1 MLILFRSAAVTH
13 ADMVVWRQFHA
24 DFSMRAIPRLP
35 KIWHFGFGVLSL
47 LPSSAIML
55 DLKLCLSTQILCCLD

>member
-24 DFSMRAIPRLP
+24 DFSMRAIPRLL
-35 KIWHFGFGVLSL
+35 KIWHSGFGVLSL
-47 LPSSAIML
+47 FPNSAIVM
-55 DLKLCLSTQILCCLD
+55 DLKLCLSTQTCCLD